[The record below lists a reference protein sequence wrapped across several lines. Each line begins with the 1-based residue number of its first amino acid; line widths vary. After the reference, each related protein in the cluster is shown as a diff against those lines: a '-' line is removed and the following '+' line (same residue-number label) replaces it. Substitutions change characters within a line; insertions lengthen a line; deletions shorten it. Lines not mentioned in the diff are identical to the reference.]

1 MAIRKW
7 IVPALDT
14 NAAALLAEEC
24 EINPFLALLLTTR
37 DVKTP
42 EEATAFLLGNDTD
55 DPFMFADMDL
65 AVERINR
72 AIDDGEKI
80 MVYGDYDVDGI
91 TATTLLFSYLKEQGA
106 NVQYRLPTREGDGYG
121 LHNAVI
127 DTFASEEISL
137 VITVDNGITAVE
149 EVAYAATKGMDVIV
163 TDHHQPQE
171 ILPNAVAVV
180 DPHRADCPSGCVN
193 YAGVGVA
200 YMLVCALEGDADTV
214 IEKYGDLV
222 ALGTLADVMPLVGS
236 TRSLVRRG
244 LQVMNHLRRPGIKAL
259 AEIAGM
265 LDKELT
271 ATRVVFTL
279 APRLNAAGRMHDPL
293 IAVKLLLEQD
303 YDTARTLAEE
313 VQNCN
318 AERQAAEAAIIKE
331 IDMRLRDNP
340 QQAAARVLVIEGANW
355 PVGVIGILAARLTE
369 RYGKPAIVLSVK
381 DGIAKGSGRS
391 IAGFSLFD
399 ALSAVEDTAVTFG
412 GHELAAGVTLKEENI
427 EMFRQRINAYAAQR
441 YTEMPCPEMRIDIK
455 LRPAAIDVEKLMLLS
470 ALEPFGAGNPVPVF
484 GLFGMRLDNITPI
497 GNGKHLRLSFSK
509 GDTRLS
515 ILKFNTAYADFPLV
529 CGDIFD
535 LAVTLEK
542 NVYKGVVSPTILL
555 KDMRYADTDETALIT
570 AARRFDAIMR
580 RETRDDGEQL
590 LPTREQMAVLY
601 RYLSKRESFV
611 GTLEQLHHLIGDT
624 TFSLLSIRLLL
635 EIWRQASLITVDDF
649 GDTLHIALLPSAQKR
664 DLTATA
670 LWQYLK
676 ESRI

>member
-14 NAAALLAEEC
+14 DAAALLAEEC
-24 EINPFLALLLTTR
+24 ELNPFLALLLTTR
-37 DVKTP
+37 NVKTP
-42 EEATAFLLGNDTD
+42 EDATAFLLGNDTD
-55 DPFMFADMDL
+55 DPFMFADMDV

-106 NVQYRLPTREGDGYG
+106 DVQYRLPTREGDGYG
-121 LHNAVI
+121 LHSAII
-127 DTFASEEISL
+127 DEFAAAGISL
-137 VITVDNGITAVE
+137 VVTVDNGITAVD
-149 EVAYAATKGMDVIV
+149 EVAYAATMGMDVVI
-163 TDHHQPQE
+163 TDHHQPQGA
-171 ILPNAVAVV
+171 LPAAVAVV

-200 YMLVCALEGDADTV
+200 YMLVCALDGDPDA
-214 IEKYGDLV
+214 IMEKYGDLV
-222 ALGTLADVMPLVGS
+222 ALGTLADVMSLVGT
-236 TRSLVRRG
+236 TRSLVRSG
-244 LQVMNHLRRPGIKAL
+244 LQVMNHLRRPGLKAL

-303 YDTARTLAEE
+303 YETARAMAEE
-313 VQNCN
+313 VQSCN
-318 AERQAAEAAIIKE
+318 AERQAAEAAILKE
-331 IDMRLRDNP
+331 IDCRLREDP
-340 QQAAARVLVIEGANW
+340 QQAAARVLVVEGADW

-381 DGIAKGSGRS
+381 DGVAKGSGRS

-399 ALSAVEDTAVTFG
+399 ALSAVEDTAITFG

-427 EMFRQRINAYAAQR
+427 ALFKERINAYAAER
-441 YTEMPCPEMRIDIK
+441 YAEMPCAELRIDIK
-455 LRPAAIDVEKLMLLS
+455 LRPSAIDVEKLMLLS
-470 ALEPFGAGNPVPVF
+470 ALEPLGAGNPVPVF

-515 ILKFNTAYADFPLV
+515 ILKFNSAYADCPLV
-529 CGDIFD
+529 CGDTFD

-555 KDMRYADTDETALIT
+555 KDMRYADTDEDVLI
-570 AARRFDAIMR
+570 ANARRFDAIMR
-580 RETRDDGEQL
+580 RETRDDGEGL
-590 LPTREQMAVLY
+590 LPTREQMAGLY
-601 RYLSKRESFV
+601 RYLSKRENFV
-611 GTLEQLHHLIGDT
+611 GTLEQLHHLSADK
-624 TFSLLSIRLLL
+624 TFSPLSMRLLL
-635 EIWRQASLITVDDF
+635 EVWREAGLITVDDF
-649 GDTLHIALLPSAQKR
+649 GDTLHISLLPFAEKR

-670 LWQYLK
+670 LWRYLK
-676 ESRI
+676 E